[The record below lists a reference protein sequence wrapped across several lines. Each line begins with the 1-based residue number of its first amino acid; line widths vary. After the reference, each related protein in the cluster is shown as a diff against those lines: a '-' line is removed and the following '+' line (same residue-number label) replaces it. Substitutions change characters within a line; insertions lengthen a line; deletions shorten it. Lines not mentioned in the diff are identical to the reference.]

1 MIIDFIAEHHGTS
14 MVQYFYQKA
23 VKTEQNPILAEDF
36 RYPGPKPRSKET
48 AILMLADSSE
58 AAVRSLTNPTFDKV
72 QGMIKNIIKA
82 KLDNGQLSDC
92 DLTLKE
98 LDIIA
103 EVMSKVASGVYHTRI
118 KYPGQKM

>member
-1 MIIDFIAEHHGTS
+1 
-14 MVQYFYQKA
+14 
-23 VKTEQNPILAEDF
+23 
-36 RYPGPKPRSKET
+36 
-48 AILMLADSSE
+48 MLADSSE